1 MNDTED
7 EADKVEG
14 DEKENRQMEEDEE
27 AEAHRSINEADIV
40 TNLGVE
46 RRKVWGVEDL
56 TQYGGDGDD
65 QWEAPSKSWVEEEL
79 PWCVW
84 LERGHLHH
92 PEGPHHVEAGDGHPA
107 EHGDVAE
114 QTKESKDSA
123 AKVTWRLVGFIVV
136 NN

>member
-46 RRKVWGVEDL
+46 RRKV
-56 TQYGGDGDD
+56 
-65 QWEAPSKSWVEEEL
+65 
-79 PWCVW
+79 
-84 LERGHLHH
+84 
-92 PEGPHHVEAGDGHPA
+92 
-107 EHGDVAE
+107 
-114 QTKESKDSA
+114 
-123 AKVTWRLVGFIVV
+123 
-136 NN
+136 